1 VPSVVLLFSRVGRLR
16 SLVGIGV
23 MTGGGVSCSRLWC
36 SPGGG
41 TRRAS
46 RGGEEGRDG
55 ARKRKTAQASVVAK
69 SIRSCSNVVR
79 RD

>member
-46 RGGEEGRDG
+46 RGGEE
-55 ARKRKTAQASVVAK
+55 RKRRSQKTQNSP
-69 SIRSCSNVVR
+69 SECRC
-79 RD
+79 